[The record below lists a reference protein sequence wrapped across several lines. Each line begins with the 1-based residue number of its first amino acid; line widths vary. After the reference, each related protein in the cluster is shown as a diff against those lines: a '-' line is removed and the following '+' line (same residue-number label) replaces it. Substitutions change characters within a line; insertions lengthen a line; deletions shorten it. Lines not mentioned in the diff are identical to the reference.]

1 MKLSFRIRGLDKL
14 KCSGLALQHVA
25 YLQLNLCKL
34 CKGNHLFVYFTDWN
48 EDPLTW
54 MNKLWPG
61 WDATLINNGVKEITS
76 IGKFKTLQLSKVVA
90 NFTFAMR
97 H

>member
-1 MKLSFRIRGLDKL
+1 
-14 KCSGLALQHVA
+14 
-25 YLQLNLCKL
+25 
-34 CKGNHLFVYFTDWN
+34 VYFTDWN
-48 EDPLTW
+48 ERPLTW

-76 IGKFKTLQLSKVVA
+76 IGKFKTLQQSKVVA

>member
-1 MKLSFRIRGLDKL
+1 MGLDNL
-14 KCSGLALQHVA
+14 KCNGLALQHVA

-34 CKGNHLFVYFTDWN
+34 CKGNSLFVYFTDWKK
-48 EDPLTW
+48 DPLTW

-61 WDATLINNGVKEITS
+61 WDATLMKNKVKDISS
-76 IGKFKTLQLSKVVA
+76 IGKFKALQLSEVVA
-90 NFTFAMR
+90 NFSFALR